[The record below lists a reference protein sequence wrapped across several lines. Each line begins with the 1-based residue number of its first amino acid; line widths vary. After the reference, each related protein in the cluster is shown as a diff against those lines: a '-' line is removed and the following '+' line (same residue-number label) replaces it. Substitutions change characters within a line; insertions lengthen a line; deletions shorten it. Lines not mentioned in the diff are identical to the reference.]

1 MTLRKL
7 LPYSIACLLMA
18 LPILSSCVDGGMADV
33 SLPHA
38 EADGSGVYVSV
49 VVNTEPGHGTTKA
62 YDDPTPG
69 ENGDGKEEGK
79 NDENRIYNLHIFFFE
94 GEVRDDGERKGINSA
109 AETPIVAYH
118 YFSQSEITSYG
129 EQAFTS
135 PTEIEDLVIGKE
147 YDVLVVANAGDKF
160 EFSAHETL
168 GSLRDETI
176 LAIQYNKTSK
186 HFCMASAN
194 PVYNSEEGINSLV
207 IEGNNSQNNPAI
219 VSVGVERITARVDCH
234 YKDGNKYMVGDD
246 EVEILGAVLVNKY
259 QHPSYVFKR
268 VTEDVQL
275 SSSSIIYL
283 GEEKG
288 NATIPASN
296 YVIDPKTFK
305 PSTETD
311 LGAAYENPFS
321 STDWN
326 NVTWKDLNENVTS
339 TKEGEELT
347 YSFLDYAQENIVS
360 AEVATSSRATYCTGI
375 VFRAKYTP
383 KNVVGEL
390 PADGSFYWYDNQA
403 FASLD
408 KVKEYSTAVNAI
420 TDLSDENCAQYG
432 ILKYEEGICY
442 YTYWIR
448 HADDGDPT
456 KISPMEYA
464 IVRNNIYQL
473 DVRSISGIGSVTPI
487 EDAQVIIT
495 VYVVDWKD
503 VPTIP
508 VEW

>member
-1 MTLRKL
+1 M
-7 LPYSIACLLMA
+7 
-18 LPILSSCVDGGMADV
+18 
-33 SLPHA
+33 
-38 EADGSGVYVSV
+38 
-49 VVNTEPGHGTTKA
+49 
-62 YDDPTPG
+62 
-69 ENGDGKEEGK
+69 
-79 NDENRIYNLHIFFFE
+79 
-94 GEVRDDGERKGINSA
+94 
-109 AETPIVAYH
+109 
-118 YFSQSEITSYG
+118 
-129 EQAFTS
+129 
-135 PTEIEDLVIGKE
+135 
-147 YDVLVVANAGDKF
+147 
-160 EFSAHETL
+160 
-168 GSLRDETI
+168 
-176 LAIQYNKTSK
+176 
-186 HFCMASAN
+186 
-194 PVYNSEEGINSLV
+194 
-207 IEGNNSQNNPAI
+207 
-219 VSVGVERITARVDCH
+219 
-234 YKDGNKYMVGDD
+234 
-246 EVEILGAVLVNKY
+246 
-259 QHPSYVFKR
+259 
-268 VTEDVQL
+268 
-275 SSSSIIYL
+275 
-283 GEEKG
+283 
-288 NATIPASN
+288 
-296 YVIDPKTFK
+296 IDPKTFK